1 MRLIIGL
8 GNPGLKY
15 QSTRHNIGFL
25 IIDKLASDY
34 NISVS
39 MRGFD
44 ACYGRG
50 KIGDIPVMLAKP
62 KTYMNISGVSVKKLI
77 DYFKINLEDLI
88 IVHDDIDLPFETI
101 RLKSGGGHAGHKG
114 IISIIDHSGDME
126 FIRVRIG
133 IGKPPDR
140 SMVEKYVLEPF
151 SEDEM
156 KLLPRI
162 TESASDAVTMII
174 SSGIQAAMNHYNEKI
189 ANPPNKSN
197 DKLSY

>member
-25 IIDKLASDY
+25 VIDKLASDY
-34 NISVS
+34 SISVS
-39 MRGFD
+39 MKGFD
-44 ACYGRG
+44 ACFGKG
-50 KIGDIPVMLAKP
+50 KIGDIPVLLAKP
-62 KTYMNISGVSVKKLI
+62 QTYMNISGVSAKKLI
-77 DYFKINLEDLI
+77 DYFKIDLEDLI

-101 RLKSGGGHAGHKG
+101 RLKEGGGHAGHKG
-114 IISIIDHSGDME
+114 LISIIDHLGDME

-151 SEDEM
+151 TEDEM

-162 TESASDAVTMII
+162 AASASDALTMII
-174 SSGIQAAMNHYNEKI
+174 SSGIQAAMNHYNERI
-189 ANPPNKSN
+189 PNPLNKS
-197 DKLSY
+197 DDTLPC